1 MTLSRSSI
9 IRRNPELLHAVA
21 GDDILMMSVEAGA
34 YYGLEQAGARI
45 WELIG
50 DPITVE
56 RMCARLTEEYDV
68 RSDVCEAEV
77 LAFLHHLAEEQIIDV
92 AVE

>member
-1 MTLSRSSI
+1 MTLSRSST
-9 IRRNPELLHAVA
+9 IRRNPDLLHAVA

-45 WELIG
+45 WELMA

-56 RMCARLTEEYDV
+56 QMCARLTEEYDV
-68 RSDVCEAEV
+68 TADVCEAEV
-77 LAFLHHLAEEQIIDV
+77 LAFLHHLAEQHIIDV
-92 AVE
+92 SVE